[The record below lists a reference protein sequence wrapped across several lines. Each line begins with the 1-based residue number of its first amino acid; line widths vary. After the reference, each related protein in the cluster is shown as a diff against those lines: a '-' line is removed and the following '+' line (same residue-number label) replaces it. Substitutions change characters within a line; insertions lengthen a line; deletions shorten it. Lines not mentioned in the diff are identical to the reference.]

1 MPAPAPASCCRCWC
15 RTSERH
21 FAADLGRVGSLM
33 VWVDAA
39 NGTWSAFVLSTQ
51 RTGFITPAASQA
63 AALRMARTQLEAGL
77 RRIEELAP
85 AADASDVLNPDSGP
99 SSMLRTG
106 RKCNAT
112 SAA

>member
-1 MPAPAPASCCRCWC
+1 MHHPVGWC

-21 FAADLGRVGSLM
+21 FAADLGRLGSLM
-33 VWVDAA
+33 VWRDAA
-39 NGTWSAFVLSTQ
+39 TGTWSAFVLSTQ

-85 AADASDVLNPDSGP
+85 AADASDVRAQP
-99 SSMLRTG
+99 
-106 RKCNAT
+106 
-112 SAA
+112 